1 MGTNKKIG
9 EMLVAEGIIGEDVAR
24 RVLEEQKRIPV
35 RFGALLVNSNL
46 VSEGDIARALSR
58 QYGLEY
64 VDVNKLSIV
73 SEALLAIPE
82 EMAKRHLILPV
93 RIENKTLVAVISDP
107 LNIEGVQEM
116 EFSCGMNI
124 HPLIGDQGAVT
135 EAITYHYKYDTSV
148 ENMTDLSPSAVN
160 IPDIEKGKQSAP
172 IIKLINLLLT
182 EAVENRASD
191 IHIEPSKDF
200 VIVRFRIDGV
210 LMERTRLHPWAPGA
224 LTSPIKILAP
234 PTISEQRTPQDGGGS

>member
-1 MGTNKKIG
+1 MGANKKLG

-24 RVLEEQKRIPV
+24 RVLEEQKGMPL
-35 RFGALLVNSNL
+35 RFGVLLVNSNL

-64 VDVNKLSIV
+64 ADVNKLPIG
-73 SEALLAIPE
+73 SEALSAIPE
-82 EMAKRHLILPV
+82 DMAKRHLILPV

-116 EFSCGMNI
+116 EFSCGMKI
-124 HPLIGDQGAVT
+124 RPLIGDQRAVAA
-135 EAITYHYKYDTSV
+135 AITYHYKYETSL
-148 ENMTDLSPSAVN
+148 EDIADLSPFAVN
-160 IPDIEKGKQSAP
+160 IPDIEKGEQSAP
-172 IIKLINLLLT
+172 IIKLVNLLLT

-210 LMERTRLHPWAPGA
+210 LMGRSRARPWVHGPG
-224 LTSPIKILAP
+224 P
-234 PTISEQRTPQDGGGS
+234 R